1 MSNTREKTLMLT
13 RMGIFTAIVI
23 VLQLLAATLARAGIF
38 TVSLVLVPIVI
49 GSALYGWKAG
59 TWLGFVFG
67 VIVLLTD
74 AGTFLA
80 INVFGTVLVCLL
92 KGMLAGA
99 AAAGVYKLLE
109 NKNRWAAILAAAV
122 VCPIVNT
129 GVFLLGCALFF
140 YDTLAEWAAG
150 MGFDNVGTYMIVGLV
165 GFNFLFELGA
175 NLVLSPIVM
184 RLLNIVKKPAVQA

>member
-1 MSNTREKTLMLT
+1 MLT

>member
-23 VLQLLAATLARAGIF
+23 VLQLIAAMLARAGIF

-67 VIVLLTD
+67 VVVLLTD
-74 AGTFLA
+74 AGFFLS
-80 INVFGTVLVCLL
+80 INVFGTIVVCLL

-99 AAAGVYKLLE
+99 AAAAVYKLLE
-109 NKNRWAAILAAAV
+109 NKNRWVAILAAAV

-140 YDTLAEWAAG
+140 YDTIAELAEG
-150 MGFDNVGTYMIVGLV
+150 TGYENVGLYMIVGFV
-165 GFNFLFELGA
+165 GINFLFEFAA
-175 NLVLSPIVM
+175 NLVLSPVVL